1 MNRAL
6 RKACALATAAALS
19 ATAAQGAGR
28 YVWDVGG
35 ENATGYRAPYGTTKP
50 LDEELLVPVNIWGEV
65 RDPGYYDVPDGTDI
79 ARLIS
84 YAGGPTEFASLK
96 SVKLTRPESGGADAV
111 NIDYYLETGDVAS
124 VPVLQPGDTVY
135 VSRNKKYAWREF
147 IKVVSEL
154 AVIAGTVLLYIKVA
168 EGD

>member
-1 MNRAL
+1 LNTTW

-19 ATAAQGAGR
+19 ATAASGAGV
-28 YVWDVGG
+28 YSWSGG
-35 ENATGYRAPYGTTKP
+35 EEDATGYRTPYGTTKP

-65 RDPGYYDVPDGTDI
+65 RAPGYYDVPDGTDV

-96 SVKLTRPESGGADAV
+96 GVKLTRPASGREDAV
-111 NIDYYLETGDVAS
+111 NIDYYLDTGDVAG

-135 VSRNKKYAWREF
+135 VPRNTKYAWREF

-154 AVIAGTVLLYIKVA
+154 AVIAGTVILYIKVA